1 MICRIYINDIW
12 LEILIKEGL
21 KLIVKEDIE
30 SGKWS
35 QYILQ
40 IKYFLNWIKKPNVAK
55 FVYTNN

>member
-1 MICRIYINDIW
+1 MICRIYVNDDIW

-35 QYILQ
+35 QYILRL
-40 IKYFLNWIKKPNVAK
+40 KYFPNWIKKPNIVAK
-55 FVYTNN
+55 FVA

>member
-1 MICRIYINDIW
+1 MICRIYVNDIW

-55 FVYTNN
+55 FVS